1 MKKNI
6 WLTGIIFIVMLAALI
21 GCGKSKQNTIKLYFA
36 NAEKTELKCEE
47 RPFESDK
54 SLNASDPKHLENVV
68 NELLKGPADSPLV
81 RVIPDGTKLLSLKE
95 SDGVV
100 TLDFSSEYNTTSSSD
115 ELLARHSVAKTLF
128 EIDGINKIKIFVS
141 GVELMSA
148 NGDKVGEISKDSL
161 VTTPTQNTTKYETV
175 TLYFSDDA
183 AMYLIPEARA
193 AALVD
198 NSIEKTIITELMK
211 GPENKAHKPTIP
223 DGTKLI
229 SVETKD
235 GICFVNFSQEF
246 VSKHNGGSAGEYMTI
261 YSIVNS
267 LTELDHIQKVQFLID
282 GNKLEVFKHMVFNEP
297 FERDNSII
305 AK

>member
-6 WLTGIIFIVMLAALI
+6 WLIGIISILIVTALF

-47 RPFESDK
+47 RPYNGSKSTESK
-54 SLNASDPKHLENVV
+54 YLENII
-68 NELLKGPADSPLV
+68 NELLKGPADVPLV

-95 SDGVV
+95 SGGVV
-100 TLDFSSEYNTTSSSD
+100 TLDFSSEYNTLAPSD
-115 ELLARHSVAKTLF
+115 ELLARHSIAKTLF
-128 EIDGINKIKIFVS
+128 EVEGINKIKIFVG
-141 GVELMSA
+141 GVELISS

-183 AMYLIPEARA
+183 AMYLIPEARTA
-193 AALVD
+193 PLVD

-211 GPENKAHKPTIP
+211 GPTNKSHKATIP
-223 DGTKLI
+223 DGTKLL

-246 VSKHNGGSAGEYMTI
+246 VSKHSGGSAGEYMTV

-267 LTELDHIQKVQFLID
+267 LTELDNVDKVQFLID
-282 GNKLEVFKHMVFNEP
+282 GNKLEVFKHMMFNEP
-297 FERDNSII
+297 FERDSSAISQ
-305 AK
+305 

>member
-6 WLTGIIFIVMLAALI
+6 WLIGIISLIIITALF
-21 GCGKSKQNTIKLYFA
+21 GCGKSKKSTVKLYFA
-36 NAEKTELKCEE
+36 NAEKTELKSEE
-47 RPFESDK
+47 RTYDGNTSAGQKF
-54 SLNASDPKHLENVV
+54 LEDVV

-95 SDGVV
+95 SNGTV
-100 TLDFSSEYNTTSSSD
+100 TLDFSAEYNSLAPSD

-128 EIDGINKIKIFVS
+128 EIEGINKIKIFVN
-141 GVELMSA
+141 GTELLGA

-175 TLYFSDDA
+175 TLYFSDEA
-183 AMYLIPEARA
+183 AMYLVPEARTA
-193 AALVD
+193 AVVD
-198 NSIEKTIITELMK
+198 NSIEKTVITELMK
-211 GPENKAHKPTIP
+211 GPNDKSHHPTIP
-223 DGTKLI
+223 DGTKLL

-246 VSKHNGGSAGEYMTI
+246 ISKHSGGSSGEYMTV

-267 LTELDHIQKVQFLID
+267 LTELEHIQKVQFLIE

-297 FERDNSII
+297 FERDASII
-305 AK
+305 SK